1 MLRFRKNYFLNIN
14 NTVFM
19 SDIDSKNN
27 LIYFSEVEKTD
38 LLLPLQDKLRI
49 RTKYI
54 DSCNLC

>member
-1 MLRFRKNYFLNIN
+1 
-14 NTVFM
+14 M